1 MISVMVLFAYLTFL
15 PVGRRHLAGLCL
27 GDGPAAEGLVLVAHQ
42 GPPEESPA
50 GEARGGGVETVAEL
64 ESRSFNLLDSWGDFQ
79 RIDIGLSCH
88 KYKSQGSIS

>member
-1 MISVMVLFAYLTFL
+1 MVLSAYLTFL

-64 ESRSFNLLDSWGDFQ
+64 ESRSFNLLEFMGGFPNNAMNIKLKAVFLVSPW
-79 RIDIGLSCH
+79 
-88 KYKSQGSIS
+88 